1 MRFLYWYSPSHWNK
15 NLKISFEDILR
26 EKCPNTEFF
35 LVLFSCIWTEYKE
48 LRIQEKIGIQSG
60 YRKIRTRKNSVLEQ
74 FSRSDSY
81 GMTTMMTILST
92 LLSLNILVGTKLM
105 PMLLSNLKD
114 IKLKNINHVVIA
126 QLNINSLW
134 NKFDFL
140 KETVTGYV
148 DIPLITEIKLDNSFP
163 TAQFQIN
170 GFNSPYLLNSNAH
183 SGGGILLYVR
193 EDNPSKLEKGH
204 ILKEI

>member
-1 MRFLYWYSPSHWNK
+1 
-15 NLKISFEDILR
+15 
-26 EKCPNTEFF
+26 
-35 LVLFSCIWTEYKE
+35 
-48 LRIQEKIGIQSG
+48 
-60 YRKIRTRKNSVLEQ
+60 
-74 FSRSDSY
+74 
-81 GMTTMMTILST
+81 
-92 LLSLNILVGTKLM
+92 
-105 PMLLSNLKD
+105 MLLSNLKD

-148 DIPLITEIKLDNSFP
+148 DILLITESKLDNSFP